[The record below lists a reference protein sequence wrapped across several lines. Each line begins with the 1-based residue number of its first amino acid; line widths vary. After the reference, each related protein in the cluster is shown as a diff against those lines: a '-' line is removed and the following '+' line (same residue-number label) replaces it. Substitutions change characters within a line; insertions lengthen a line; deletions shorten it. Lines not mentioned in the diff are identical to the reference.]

1 MTALF
6 FVSNKV
12 FSTIATYYIYSL
24 SASDNCMTAG
34 ATPTLIAVFLLT
46 NWLGTIC
53 SFSYNFL
60 WLYCA
65 TYCAAHLRNY
75 TLLLDNEQ
83 SRGRFTA
90 RSLPLTDRGQKV
102 HSRRQ
107 IDNTLEKTLFYYE

>member
-1 MTALF
+1 MLEN
-6 FVSNKV
+6 FVQVLNCPI
-12 FSTIATYYIYSL
+12 IAG
-24 SASDNCMTAG
+24 D
-34 ATPTLIAVFLLT
+34 FLHILCP
-46 NWLGTIC
+46 L
-53 SFSYNFL
+53 SYNFL

-102 HSRRQ
+102 HCQRQ
-107 IDNTLEKTLFYYE
+107 IGI